1 MFLDSDDS
9 TVGGSGSGGARL
21 RASIPTGHGSD
32 PFACPCCAN
41 VFSEVL
47 RLADVDLGLHAAS
60 LEKRSPVLPSSALI
74 SNARILTMNEAEPT
88 AEAARRSGGRRP
100 AMRRSRWTPLGSQT
114 RLGGPVPRMP
124 TSPSAPGTMR
134 SRPGASSRPRSD
146 PLRKGAA
153 LKMNPRCSASMR
165 ARQLLQRQAGRV
177 GGAGAAT

>member
-9 TVGGSGSGGARL
+9 IVGGSGSGGARL

-74 SNARILTMNEAEPT
+74 THARILTMNEAEPT
-88 AEAARRSGGRRP
+88 AEAMWVREGRIEWVGRLRDRPDSAAHEEVLDFGGRFVLPGFIEPHMHLPPLALLDDCRGCRGVLDGRKWTRRP
-100 AMRRSRWTPLGSQT
+100 
-114 RLGGPVPRMP
+114 VH
-124 TSPSAPGTMR
+124 
-134 SRPGASSRPRSD
+134 
-146 PLRKGAA
+146 
-153 LKMNPRCSASMR
+153 
-165 ARQLLQRQAGRV
+165 
-177 GGAGAAT
+177 